1 MSTVLINNC
10 LKTDER
16 HAAVFL
22 LFEQLKLRKTSK
34 MHTQFFKFPF
44 VGFLLIEIINFRYDA
59 EATYFDEGVRSAKRK
74 QLEEKLL
81 QVIHLHPILQLND

>member
-1 MSTVLINNC
+1 
-10 LKTDER
+10 
-16 HAAVFL
+16 
-22 LFEQLKLRKTSK
+22 

-81 QVIHLHPILQLND
+81 QVIHLHPILQLNDYPTFSLFLRERRIKRKKKTLEVLSPLLLWR